1 MGMVAWLV
9 IGVGIGW
16 LLGNRNGRPSSSEMV
31 MAVACGVVG
40 AILGGLAAGFLIE
53 GHLDLEWQPGG
64 VIGAALGA
72 LSVLVWVRRF
82 SR

>member
-9 IGVGIGW
+9 MGVGIGW
-16 LLGNRNGRPSSSEMV
+16 LLGRRSGRPSSTERV

-40 AILGGLAAGFLIE
+40 AILGGLVAEFLIE
-53 GHLDLEWQPGG
+53 GQLDLEWQPSG
-64 VIGAALGA
+64 VVGAALGA
-72 LSVLVWVRRF
+72 LGVLIWVRPF